1 MCEPVSI
8 AMAVVA
14 VAGAAMGEHD
24 KAKAEGQAEDAKRKS
39 QVEMIKQMNIS
50 NADLTLQAK
59 DKAEQANQQI
69 TEINLKSLRNR
80 GMVAAAIGESNLSG
94 NSMDRIK
101 RVTDAESSREKM
113 SVVDNYQRDYQ
124 TIFANQ
130 LGNVE
135 NTKSQLKSMAPLI
148 RTSKLASALN
158 VASAGMGAY
167 SASGGQFGKGGGTAN
182 IGEAREAALAAK
194 KNGGGNAPSN

>member
-1 MCEPVSI
+1 
-8 AMAVVA
+8 
-14 VAGAAMGEHD
+14 MGEHD

-39 QVEMIKQMNIS
+39 QIEMIKQMNIS

-59 DKAEQANQQI
+59 DKAEQTNQQI

-94 NSMDRIK
+94 NSMNRIK

-113 SVVDNYQRDYQ
+113 SVLDNYQRDYQ

-130 LGNVE
+130 VGTVE

-182 IGEAREAALAAK
+182 AGEARKAALASK

>member
-14 VAGAAMGEHD
+14 VAGAAMGAKD
-24 KAKAEGQAEDAKRKS
+24 KAKAEGQAEDSKRKS
-39 QVEMIKQMNIS
+39 QIEMVKQMNIA
-50 NADLTLQAK
+50 NADSALQAK
-59 DKAEQANQQI
+59 DKTEQANQQM
-69 TEINLKSLRNR
+69 TEINLKALRNR

-113 SVVDNYQRDYQ
+113 GVLDNYQRDYQ
-124 TIFANQ
+124 SIFANQ
-130 LGNVE
+130 VGNVE
-135 NTKSQLKSMAPLI
+135 NTKSQMKSMAPI
-148 RTSKLASALN
+148 FRTSKLANALD

-167 SASGGQFGKGGGTAN
+167 AGSGGKFGTESKTPTTTKGG
-182 IGEAREAALAAK
+182 
-194 KNGGGNAPSN
+194 

>member
-14 VAGAAMGEHD
+14 VAGAAMRASE
-24 KAKAEGQAEDAKRKS
+24 KAKAEGQAEDSKRKS
-39 QVEMIKQMNIS
+39 QIEMIKQMNMT
-50 NADLTLQAK
+50 NADLTLQTK
-59 DKAEQANQQI
+59 DKAEQANQQM

-113 SVVDNYQRDYQ
+113 SVLDNYQRDYQ
-124 TIFANQ
+124 SIFANQ
-130 LGNVE
+130 VGTVE
-135 NTKSQLKSMAPLI
+135 NTKSQMKSMAPI
-148 RTSKLASALN
+148 FRTSKLANALD
-158 VASAGMGAY
+158 VVSAGTGAY
-167 SASGGQFGKGGGTAN
+167 VSSGGKFGKTTPAPKGG
-182 IGEAREAALAAK
+182 
-194 KNGGGNAPSN
+194 